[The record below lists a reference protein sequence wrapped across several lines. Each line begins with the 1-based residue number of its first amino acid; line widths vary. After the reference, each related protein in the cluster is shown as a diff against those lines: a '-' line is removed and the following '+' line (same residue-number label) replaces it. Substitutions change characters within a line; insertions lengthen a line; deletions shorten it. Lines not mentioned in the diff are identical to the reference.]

1 MEFAIGG
8 LSNLLTGGKSVV
20 ELVLG
25 GKEPEAQIRLM
36 LDLLDL
42 VLGSGRND
50 AIVVGAVVS
59 LTCITRH
66 GFLPRSLQPVLTLKI
81 SELERNSD
89 SSSFVLKNHAVI
101 LKGLLC

>member
-25 GKEPEAQIRLM
+25 KDLDSRIQLI
-36 LDLLDL
+36 LDLLDRN
-42 VLGSGRND
+42 LGCGRND
-50 AIVVGAVVS
+50 AIVVGAVVCLS
-59 LTCITRH
+59 RITRH
-66 GFLPRSLQPVLTLKI
+66 GSLPQSLKPALTGRI

-89 SSSFVLKNHAVI
+89 SSTFALKNHAVI
-101 LKGLLC
+101 LKDLLR

>member
-1 MEFAIGG
+1 MEFVIGG
-8 LSNLLTGGKSVV
+8 LSNLLTGGKSAV

-25 GKEPEAQIRLM
+25 KEPEALIRLM

-42 VLGSGRND
+42 VLGSERND

-81 SELERNSD
+81 SEL
-89 SSSFVLKNHAVI
+89 
-101 LKGLLC
+101 